1 MSNKKTL
8 RKEFFCCACF
18 RLIALKEFSRT
29 EFSLTS
35 TICIIAN
42 FSEKSKHV
50 KNHTRKAR

>member
-35 TICIIAN
+35 TVCIIAN

-50 KNHTRKAR
+50 KNPTCKAR